1 MNRNLK
7 SVSFMREINPLLS
20 DGSISNKDAA
30 FLVKEYRNGKF
41 NIISS
46 FLETADVDETIRGR
60 IETFLNQG

>member
-20 DGSISNKDAA
+20 DGSISNKDAV
-30 FLVKEYRNGKF
+30 FLVKEYRSGKF

-46 FLETADVDETIRGR
+46 FLETTDVDETIKER